1 MENWWKTNNEL
12 CLNGRIKGVVKFG
25 NTWAI
30 PEDSEK
36 SVDAR
41 IKSDKYIMDRGNKQW
56 LHIQPSFLLTIR

>member
-1 MENWWKTNNEL
+1 MGNWWKTNNEL

-36 SVDAR
+36 FVDAR
-41 IKSDKYIMDRGNKQW
+41 IKSDRYIMDRGNKQW
-56 LHIQPSFLLTIR
+56 LHIQPNFLLTIR